1 MFIDMMIAMMIFTA
15 GYIVYCGKYYEEVAG
30 MIGGAGGK
38 IRDWGRRFESG
49 SLRRGSLKSQ
59 RRWVWMRR

>member
-38 IRDWGRRFESG
+38 IRDWRRRFEKGVSEKEV
-49 SLRRGSLKSQ
+49 SEKS
-59 RRWVWMRR
+59 RKDGYG